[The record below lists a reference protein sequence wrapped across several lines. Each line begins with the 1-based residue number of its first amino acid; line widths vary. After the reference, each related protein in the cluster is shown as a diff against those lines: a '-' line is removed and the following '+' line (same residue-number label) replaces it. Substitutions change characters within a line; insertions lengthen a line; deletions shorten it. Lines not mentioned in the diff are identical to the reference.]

1 MSRYITASKLGQ
13 LVLLGIYVRGK
24 VPNDA
29 LIAVLA
35 FVSARIHHY
44 SATATNGASP
54 PVYRSAPATM
64 DDFLAMMK
72 PFDSLPGRTLHA
84 LFLDALWA
92 IKTLEDLHDFFR
104 EMVDFFKKPYEPS
117 EDEDGETGEEV
128 DSMYL
133 LDGLSP
139 VGMFVRRT
147 YLEFVRLQ
155 FDDTAKLWVSF
166 VKFRQPTDGK
176 WQKLPDLRRLDPTF
190 AELGVQGDSIMPSIV
205 YGRVLD
211 QLRDE
216 QDLSTHEID
225 RVLEFQLEKL
235 QSTSIG
241 LSDRSLTPEGYGD
254 RLPDAVREE
263 CQSMLQKAAAVPTV
277 IHFIKYAAPRAMYQ
291 ANSQILRR
299 VEGRKLYHGLRVL
312 APLL

>member
-1 MSRYITASKLGQ
+1 MSRYITPSKLAQ
-13 LVLLGIYVRGK
+13 LVLLGIYVRGN

-44 SATATNGASP
+44 SATAGNGASP

-64 DDFLAMMK
+64 DDFLHMMK
-72 PFDSLPGRTLHA
+72 PFDGLPGRTLHM

-117 EDEDGETGEEV
+117 EDEDEDSSEEV
-128 DSMYL
+128 DKMYL

-139 VGMFVRRT
+139 IGMFVRRT

-166 VKFRQPTDGK
+166 VKFRQPTDAK

-190 AELGVQGDSIMPSIV
+190 AELGVQADSIMPGIV

-211 QLRDE
+211 QMHDE
-216 QDLSTHEID
+216 EDLSTHEID
-225 RVLEFQLEKL
+225 RMLEFQLEKL
-235 QSTSIG
+235 QSAS
-241 LSDRSLTPEGYGD
+241 
-254 RLPDAVREE
+254 V
-263 CQSMLQKAAAVPTV
+263 
-277 IHFIKYAAPRAMYQ
+277 
-291 ANSQILRR
+291 
-299 VEGRKLYHGLRVL
+299 
-312 APLL
+312 